1 MLFGVSFQETHQ
13 NDKVIRRSIFQKCP
27 GIIIFHWATSAF
39 GSLLTQLTQE
49 RENSPEVHCI
59 LLQLLESDLKILVLL
74 PQTLVYQVYLLLPL
88 KPQSSRTAVVSGCT
102 AQFLKKG
109 ACGGFCSL

>member
-1 MLFGVSFQETHQ
+1 MLFGLVLMCLETHQ

-74 PQTLVYQVYLLLPL
+74 PQTLVL
-88 KPQSSRTAVVSGCT
+88 KSI
-102 AQFLKKG
+102 
-109 ACGGFCSL
+109 FCFH